1 MLLKLI
7 RDAFVYLYRRCI
19 PFNTTKTHETK
30 RFTSSDR
37 LIYLTEAYNQQNGL
51 VDRLCI
57 EPSSSGTI
65 SSNLFRNYKHVN
77 QIIISEIYNR
87 IKFDG
92 CAFKK
97 FKNVLYL
104 RISSN
109 HLSSNQL
116 DKFPDDLFFG
126 LARLSQLDISWNKF
140 VELTPNLFDSLNGLT
155 DLNISNNQIQT
166 LPKNQFLK
174 LTNLTSLNLSHNIL
188 QEISMET
195 FQGLKKLNTLDISFN
210 KLSTLP
216 ANVFDTLKELTQLNA
231 SFNQIKELSE
241 NVFDKLEKLKSL
253 HLSNNQLVKLPA
265 NIYDNLNELE
275 CLDLSNNKLDRKCLL
290 ENTIKKLGRLIV
302 LNLHPIDF
310 NVFKSIF
317 NYLKILKSITLY
329 DEFTIEP
336 RISEETDIE
345 EINETNVSECFGK
358 KYSVCESFKSEF
370 YLSSKSFYSIKLL
383 DKKYKTIQSGFKWAN
398 IPSRLSVITG
408 KNGTGK
414 TSLLQLINQSIS
426 NKSNEISDL
435 CMVKYFSAAENNLY
449 FEQSDLDKLDQ
460 ILISVSKGSKFPRPN
475 ISDILYDNMDYFSLI
490 QYFDYLLASNQYRN
504 VIDKNLEVNEKL
516 FKFKFD
522 PLRLEER
529 RTQQGKF
536 QIKWQAQSRELVDG
550 PFETNYE
557 PIDFKYFDGIKPIE
571 YYLKDGQTHLSEDHK
586 LSPGENL
593 ILLLELWRIHAKIL
607 RHNSG
612 KTVDDQIMPF
622 PNTSK
627 LRILLLDEPDSHMYP
642 SLIKDFIDLLS
653 NKDLDYFRFQVIM
666 TTHNPVTISFVPIE
680 SIFEM
685 AANPATNQIEMKKAT
700 SKKQAML

>member
-1 MLLKLI
+1 MKDFFDVSYCCLMLLKLI
-7 RDAFVYLYRRCI
+7 RDVFVYLYRRRI
-19 PFNTTKTHETK
+19 PFNTTKTHGTK
-30 RFTSSDR
+30 RITSSDR
-37 LIYLTEAYNQQNGL
+37 LIYLTETYNSNGL

-109 HLSSNQL
+109 HLASNQL

-126 LARLSQLDISWNKF
+126 LARLSQLDISRNKF

-155 DLNISNNQIQT
+155 HLNISMNQIQT

-174 LTNLTSLNLSHNIL
+174 LTNLTSLNLSHNML

-231 SFNQIKELSE
+231 SFNQIQEIFE
-241 NVFDKLEKLKSL
+241 NVFDKLAKLKSL
-253 HLSNNQLVKLPA
+253 HLSNNQLAKLPA

-275 CLDLSNNKLDRKCLL
+275 CLDLSNNKLDRNCLL
-290 ENTIKKLGRLIV
+290 ENMENLEKLRV

-310 NVFKSIF
+310 NVTKSIF
-317 NYLKILKSITLY
+317 NYFKILKSITLY
-329 DEFTIEP
+329 NEFTIEP
-336 RISEETDIE
+336 RISEETDKD
-345 EINETNVSECFGK
+345 EINETNLSECFGK
-358 KYSVCESFKSEF
+358 KYSVCDSFKSEF

-414 TSLLQLINQSIS
+414 TCLLQLINQSIS
-426 NKSNEISDL
+426 NISNEISDL

-449 FEQSDLDKLDQ
+449 FDKSDLDKLDQ
-460 ILISVSKGSKFPRPN
+460 TLISVSKGSKFPRPN

-490 QYFDYLLASNQYRN
+490 QYFDYLLAFNQYRN
-504 VIDKNLEVNEKL
+504 VIDKNLEVNENL

-529 RTQQGKF
+529 RTQQREF
-536 QIKWQAQSRELVDG
+536 QIKWQAQTRELVDG
-550 PFETNYE
+550 SIETNYE
-557 PIDFKYFDGIKPIE
+557 PIDFKYFDRIKPIE
-571 YYLKDGQTHLSEDHK
+571 YYLKDLSEDHK

-607 RHNSG
+607 QTYKR
-612 KTVDDQIMPF
+612 
-622 PNTSK
+622 
-627 LRILLLDEPDSHMYP
+627 
-642 SLIKDFIDLLS
+642 
-653 NKDLDYFRFQVIM
+653 
-666 TTHNPVTISFVPIE
+666 
-680 SIFEM
+680 
-685 AANPATNQIEMKKAT
+685 
-700 SKKQAML
+700 